1 VSTPVDVRGAADFEA
16 LLHQRVPGYLPGW
29 SPEPGGPGSALLAIA
44 GRMSAVVADR
54 LNRAPTKNMLAFLD
68 MLGISLLP
76 AQPARAPVKFTLRP
90 GLGDARAPA
99 GTQVGAS
106 VAGVD
111 GPLIFETERDIA
123 LAAANLAEVAT
134 VLPGSDQWACHTR
147 DYSAQ
152 RPFTLFDG
160 LQPTGHELYLAH
172 DVHFALQGRCEVLVQ
187 LEVAASGA
195 RRIETFWEYWDGD
208 GWRPFA
214 PFVGATTASDSDS
227 IDGTNGLTRSGTV
240 VLRVDGAAAKRRVV
254 NWVDSYWI
262 RARCAGA
269 LTPDYAAHLPTVD
282 RILVGS
288 VVAPPIGSITLTQ
301 GLVLGG
307 GIPPEEWKPMK
318 TLQLLACYPLS
329 LSSDPTTASATIT
342 QLGVPEETAHVDTRT
357 LSGGYAEL
365 GPVPA
370 AAEGRY
376 ALTVRID
383 GFTSGAT
390 TVQMKNGS
398 PSLQALLGYSF
409 VDRRPDKGAASGLP
423 LDLTKPFYPFGA
435 SPQPGAACYLMLND
449 ALSKPGAKVTI
460 ITEKSDTGLSDSTA
474 TTPLLPRVDAQY
486 FDGEQWQQLA
496 VDGLK
501 PEAFT
506 DGDTLRFTVPGDC
519 APTPVNNVDGYWIR
533 FRIVSG
539 TYGQTRAITIPK
551 TATFNTRE
559 TISPVVGALRYAYY
573 YHSAMQAPTACH
585 TCNDFSW
592 ADHTASVPTRGTP
605 FAPFTLGAD
614 PTPAVYFGFD
624 AELPADVLSLY
635 LDIAETEG
643 QESGPALAWECFD
656 DGDWRAISVEDETA
670 ALALP
675 GAVRIAYPGVRAL
688 ASRHGVQIAPDTVR
702 PTDVTVSGQL
712 RAGDVVTVGDDS
724 GSELAVIATVEN
736 GLITFTKPTAKSYP
750 RASVS
755 KTGPAR
761 FGTPRA
767 AWIRARLRSDGEPPS
782 RTVNGAHL
790 NTAWADNV
798 QTRRDEVLG
807 TSDGNPNQTVALG
820 YSPVLPGERI
830 EVLEVSGPRAAVDLA
845 DVRDDVLAHGG
856 SEDDLRT
863 VTDPAGAVTQVWVRW
878 APQRNLYFSGP
889 TDRHY
894 TIERSQGLVFFGDDR
909 HGRIPPT
916 TTDGIRASY
925 YRSGGGRVG
934 NVLAGAINQL
944 LSGIPAGSVINIG
957 PADGGADAETPSAV
971 LARGPAS
978 VAARGQ
984 ALTAADYEVLA
995 REASPAVAF
1004 ARALPATDPTGRP
1017 RAGFVRLI
1025 VMPASADPRPIPSF
1039 GLRRQVENYLRRRC
1053 PASMAGQIYV
1063 AAPDYQPV
1071 GVLAEIVPID
1081 LDAAGPTID
1090 AVLAAVGTFLHP
1102 LTGGPEGTGWAL
1114 GRDVYRSDL
1123 ARVIGGV
1130 TGVDHVRT
1138 LELLLDGTALGQVVP
1153 VATDRI
1159 VVAGDLTVRLTG
1171 EE

>member
-1 VSTPVDVRGAADFEA
+1 MSTPVDARSAADFEL

-29 SPEPGGPGSALLAIA
+29 SPEPGGPGTALLAIA
-44 GRMSAVVADR
+44 GRMSSVVADR
-54 LNRAPTKNMLAFLD
+54 LNRAPTKNLLAFLD

-76 AQPARAPVKFTLRP
+76 AQPARAPVTFTLRP

-99 GTQVGAS
+99 GTQVGAT

-123 LAAANLAEVAT
+123 LAAAKLAEVAT
-134 VLPGSDQWACHTR
+134 VLPGSDQWASHTG
-147 DYSAQ
+147 DHSAQ

-160 LQPTGHELYLAH
+160 LQPIGHELYLAH
-172 DVHFALQGRCEVLVQ
+172 DLHFALQGRCEVRVQ
-187 LEVAASGA
+187 LEIAASGV
-195 RRIETFWEYWDGD
+195 RRIETVWEYWDGE

-214 PFVGATTASDSDS
+214 PFVGASAASDSDS
-227 IDGTNGLTRSGTV
+227 IDGTDGLTRSGTV
-240 VLRVDGAAAKRRVV
+240 VLRVDGAAAKRRLV

-262 RARCAGA
+262 RARCAAA

-301 GLVLGG
+301 GNIFADGG
-307 GIPPEEWKPMK
+307 LPPEKWGKMK
-318 TLQLLACYPLS
+318 TLQVFGCLPLEF
-329 LSSDPTTASATIT
+329 SSDSTTASATIT
-342 QLGVPEETAHVDTRT
+342 QLGVPEKTAYIDTRS
-357 LSGGYAEL
+357 LSGGFAEL
-365 GPVPA
+365 GPVPPNA
-370 AAEGRY
+370 QGRY
-376 ALTVRID
+376 MLSVRID
-383 GFTSGAT
+383 GFTTANAV
-390 TVQMKNGS
+390 VQMDNGS
-398 PSLQALLGYSF
+398 PSLQALLGYNF
-409 VDRRPDKGAASGLP
+409 VDRRPEKGASSGLP

-449 ALSKPGAKVTI
+449 ALSKPGAKVTMVVQ
-460 ITEKSDTGLSDSTA
+460 KSDTGLRDDAIAALKPS
-474 TTPLLPRVDAQY
+474 VDAQY
-486 FDGEQWQQLA
+486 FDGEHWQQLA
-496 VDGLK
+496 VNGL
-501 PEAFT
+501 EAAVFT
-506 DGDTLRFTVPGDC
+506 AGATLRFTVPDDC
-519 APTPVNNVDGYWIR
+519 AATSVNNVDGYWIR
-533 FRIVSG
+533 FRITSG
-539 TYGQTRAITIPK
+539 TFGQTRSITISG
-551 TATFNTRE
+551 TTFNTRE

-573 YHSAMQAPTACH
+573 YRSAMQAPTACH
-585 TCNDFSW
+585 TCNDFAW
-592 ADHTASVPTRGTP
+592 IDHSATVPTRGTP
-605 FAPFTLGAD
+605 FAPFTIGAD

-624 AELPADVLSLY
+624 APLPSDVLSLY
-635 LDIAETEG
+635 LDIAETAG

-656 DGDWRAISVEDETA
+656 DGYWRPISVEDETA
-670 ALALP
+670 AMALP
-675 GAVRIAYPGVRAL
+675 GAARIAYPGVSAL

-702 PTDVTVSGQL
+702 PTDATVAGQL
-712 RAGDVVTVGDDS
+712 SAGDIVTVGDDT
-724 GSELAVIATVEN
+724 GSELAVTASVED
-736 GLITFTKPTAKSYP
+736 GLITFTKPTSKSYP
-750 RASVS
+750 RATVS

-767 AWIRARLRSDGEPPS
+767 AWIRARLRNDGQPPT
-782 RTVNGAHL
+782 RTVNGVHL

-798 QTRRDEVLG
+798 QTRRDEVLA
-807 TSDGNPNQTVALG
+807 TSDGNPNQTVAFG
-820 YSPVLPGERI
+820 YTPVLPGERI
-830 EVLEVSGPRAAVDLA
+830 EVLELSGPRAAVDLA
-845 DVRDDVLAHGG
+845 DIRDDVLAHGG

-863 VTDPAGAVTQVWVRW
+863 VTSPAGAVTQVWVRW
-878 APQRNLYFSGP
+878 VPQRNLYFSGP

-894 TIERSQGLVFFGDDR
+894 AIERSRGLVFFGDDR

-944 LSGIPAGSVINIG
+944 LSGVPAGSVLNIR
-957 PADGGADAETPSAV
+957 PAEGGADGETPAAV

-1017 RAGFVRLI
+1017 RPGFVRLI
-1025 VMPASADPRPIPSF
+1025 VMPTSADPRPVPSF
-1039 GLRRQVENYLRRRC
+1039 GLRRQVENHLRRRC

-1063 AAPDYQPV
+1063 AAPDYQPI
-1071 GVLAEIVPID
+1071 GVLAEIVPVD
-1081 LDAAGPTID
+1081 LDAAGPTVD
-1090 AVLAAVGTFLHP
+1090 AVQAAAGAFLHP
-1102 LTGGPEGTGWAL
+1102 LTGGPDGTGWAL

-1130 TGVDHVRT
+1130 PGVDHVRT

-1153 VATDRI
+1153 VAPDRI
-1159 VVAGDLTVRLTG
+1159 VVAGNITVRLAG
-1171 EE
+1171 QE

>member
-1 VSTPVDVRGAADFEA
+1 
-16 LLHQRVPGYLPGW
+16 
-29 SPEPGGPGSALLAIA
+29 
-44 GRMSAVVADR
+44 
-54 LNRAPTKNMLAFLD
+54 
-68 MLGISLLP
+68 
-76 AQPARAPVKFTLRP
+76 
-90 GLGDARAPA
+90 
-99 GTQVGAS
+99 
-106 VAGVD
+106 
-111 GPLIFETERDIA
+111 
-123 LAAANLAEVAT
+123 
-134 VLPGSDQWACHTR
+134 
-147 DYSAQ
+147 
-152 RPFTLFDG
+152 
-160 LQPTGHELYLAH
+160 
-172 DVHFALQGRCEVLVQ
+172 
-187 LEVAASGA
+187 
-195 RRIETFWEYWDGD
+195 
-208 GWRPFA
+208 
-214 PFVGATTASDSDS
+214 
-227 IDGTNGLTRSGTV
+227 
-240 VLRVDGAAAKRRVV
+240 AAKRRVV

-282 RILVGS
+282 RILVGT
-288 VVAPPIGSITLTQ
+288 VVAPPIGSITLTKDAKAAD
-301 GLVLGG
+301 GDGPPTGG
-307 GIPPEEWKPMK
+307 VPPENWPAMK
-318 TLQLLACYPLS
+318 TVQVFGCYPLA

-342 QLGVPEETAHVDTRT
+342 QLGVPKETAHIDTRP

-365 GPVPA
+365 GPVPPT
-370 AAEGRY
+370 AEGRY
-376 ALTVRID
+376 TLTVRID
-383 GFTSGAT
+383 GFTTAKT
-390 TVQMKNGS
+390 TVTMNNTAAT
-398 PSLQALLGYSF
+398 LQTLLGYSLA
-409 VDRRPDKGAASGLP
+409 DRRPDKGAASGLP

-435 SPQPGAACYLMLND
+435 SAQPGAACYLMLND
-449 ALSKPGAKVTI
+449 ALSKPGAKVTMVL
-460 ITEKSDTGLSDSTA
+460 ERCDTGLRDDKA
-474 TTPLLPRVDAQY
+474 ADPLTPSVDAQY
-486 FDGEQWQQLA
+486 FDGEHWQQLA
-496 VDGLK
+496 VDNLAAA
-501 PEAFT
+501 AFT
-506 DGDTLRFTVPGDC
+506 EADTLRFTVPDGC
-519 APTPVNNVDGYWIR
+519 APTSVNNVDGYWIR
-533 FRIVSG
+533 FRITSG
-539 TYGQTRAITIPK
+539 TFGQTRTITVAN
-551 TATFNTRE
+551 TAVTPTTTTTFHTCE
-559 TISPVVGALRYAYY
+559 AISPVVGALRYAYY
-573 YHSAMQAPTACH
+573 YRSAMQAPAACH
-585 TCNDFSW
+585 TCNDFTW
-592 ADHTASVPTRGTP
+592 IDHSASVPTRGTP
-605 FAPFTLGAD
+605 FTPFTLGAD

-635 LDIAETEG
+635 VDLAETEG

-675 GAVRIAYPGVRAL
+675 GAVRIAYPGVSAL

-767 AWIRARLRSDGEPPS
+767 AWIRARLRSDGEPPP

-807 TSDGNPNQTVALG
+807 TSDGNPNQTVAFS

-916 TTDGIRASY
+916 TTDGIRARY

-1025 VMPASADPRPIPSF
+1025 VMQASADPRPIPSF

-1102 LTGGPEGTGWAL
+1102 LTGGPEGSGWAL

-1123 ARVIGGV
+1123 ARVIGEV

-1153 VATDRI
+1153 VAADRI
-1159 VVAGDLTVRLTG
+1159 VVAGDITVRLAG